1 MMLCHNNK
9 FKFNHL
15 NNLIKNYMSS
25 DQASIPDYVPL
36 ALKGTG
42 AFGYVI
48 EAYDRKKDIRVAIK
62 RTHKVG
68 TKLSREYEILSEIK
82 ECPFVVKLLEVFYTT
97 NDDKKVIQN
106 LVFEF
111 VPNSLEKFMENY
123 KLKKKFIP
131 VDKIKIISKQI
142 LMGLNYCHNKNIVH
156 RDLKPDNILMTEDE
170 QIKICDF
177 GSSKSIIKRNNL
189 NKNESKST
197 PYVVTR
203 YYRAPELF
211 FGKSNYD
218 TKIDIFS
225 AGCIIAELF
234 ILNALFPGSNEGL
247 QIFEYMNILGV
258 PDQNYLKEFNLN
270 QTILDT
276 IKSFENINVYPLEEI
291 INPKNFYNKKDI
303 DEACDLI
310 YNMLNWD
317 YNKRFTA
324 EQCLQHPFLKDVKIK
339 KKNIN
344 KNFEFKIINK

>member
-1 MMLCHNNK
+1 
-9 FKFNHL
+9 
-15 NNLIKNYMSS
+15 MST
-25 DQASIPDYVPL
+25 ASIPDYIPL

-48 EAYDRKKDIRVAIK
+48 EAYDRKHDIRVAIK

-68 TKLSREYEILSEIK
+68 TKLSREYEILSEIID
-82 ECPFVVKLLEVFYTT
+82 CPFVVKLIEVFFTT

-111 VPNSLEKFMENY
+111 VPNSLEKYIENF
-123 KLKKKFIP
+123 KLEKKYIP
-131 VDKIKIISKQI
+131 IEKIKLISKQI
-142 LMGLNYCHNKNIVH
+142 LMGLNYCHKKNIVH

-177 GSSKSIIKRNNL
+177 GSA
-189 NKNESKST
+189 KNIEKKNDHSVNIEST
-197 PYVVTR
+197 PYIVTR

-234 ILNALFPGSNEGL
+234 ILSPLFPGLNEGA
-247 QIFEYMNILGV
+247 QIFEYLNILGI
-258 PDQNYLKEFNLN
+258 PDQKYLEEFKLKKD
-270 QTILDT
+270 ILDA
-276 IKSFENINVYPLEEI
+276 IKIFENAEPYPLEEI
-291 INPKNFYNKKDI
+291 LNPNNHYDKKDF

-310 YNMLNWD
+310 YKMLEWN
-317 YNKRFTA
+317 YKKRYTA
-324 EQCLQHPFLKDVKIK
+324 EQCLEHPFLKNVIINEIE
-339 KKNIN
+339 NIN
-344 KNFEFKIINK
+344 KKFEFKIINK